1 MVLFPHKGGRRQASR
16 FANAGAVSVGF
27 YEEGV
32 TSGTCV
38 ATEYSADGRGRHR
51 GRLVSCLAGDFTQL
65 RLAELHLGTER
76 MRCRCATSTVAG
88 TAQAPGSDRTF
99 AMDEHPTNTVGSDSA
114 TGVRTSTEGALL
126 AESAVGVT
134 EFVCGPL
141 GGNGRRAVPE
151 RLCKRAPPA
160 GRLGHPVDERVQI
173 GVGGGPRGGPGE
185 TGDTRVLIVD
195 DSRLYREYLAGVIAA
210 HGVVNPGVAWDLP
223 SLITAIE
230 NMKPRV
236 ILFNMATRD
245 NAMLLRQALKLS
257 PTMRVIV
264 LGMSEDDES
273 EIVACAEA
281 GVAGYHL
288 RTESLGDLLILI
300 QKVAAGESLCSPR
313 ISAILLR
320 RLSALASQRQPTE
333 KELVLTA
340 REAQILKM
348 LELGLSNRDIADQ
361 LCIAVHTVK
370 NHVHSLL
377 TKLGVRTRAQAAALS
392 RTIRYTEDESRN

>member
-1 MVLFPHKGGRRQASR
+1 MK
-16 FANAGAVSVGF
+16 
-27 YEEGV
+27 
-32 TSGTCV
+32 
-38 ATEYSADGRGRHR
+38 DG
-51 GRLVSCLAGDFTQL
+51 
-65 RLAELHLGTER
+65 
-76 MRCRCATSTVAG
+76 G

-99 AMDEHPTNTVGSDSA
+99 AMNEHPTNTVGSDSA

-151 RLCKRAPPA
+151 RLLTSVRRQPVGWDTRLTNGYRSELA
-160 GRLGHPVDERVQI
+160 GDLAEGQ
-173 GVGGGPRGGPGE
+173 G
-185 TGDTRVLIVD
+185 TLADTRVLIVD

-245 NAMLLRQALKLS
+245 NAILLRQALKLS
-257 PTMRVIV
+257 PTIRVIV
-264 LGMSEDDES
+264 LGMSEDDEP

-300 QKVAAGESLCSPR
+300 QKVAAGASLCSPR
-313 ISAILLR
+313 KSAILLR

-377 TKLGVRTRAQAAALS
+377 TKLGVSTRAQAAALS
-392 RTIRYTEDESRN
+392 RTIRYTEGESRN